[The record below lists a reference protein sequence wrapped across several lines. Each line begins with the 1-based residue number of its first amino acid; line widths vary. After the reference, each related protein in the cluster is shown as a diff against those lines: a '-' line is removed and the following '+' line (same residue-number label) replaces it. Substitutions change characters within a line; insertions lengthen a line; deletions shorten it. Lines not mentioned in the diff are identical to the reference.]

1 MASSVFPF
9 RMMLFQAMLL
19 VVAIA
24 VETPVLQRSLQISPN
39 LSVQYAAITNLLST
53 LSGWF
58 VFFAVQP
65 VLPPSVTRQLISFI
79 FFDQFIFGQNRDSI
93 YLWLIVAAFFMF
105 FGALTIKIQTY
116 DALQFIREEKP
127 PDESFEEAAYRYRRP
142 PLQLL
147 PFSMAKRRTTAFLR
161 ANALSFSVIS
171 LLLLLRSFVLAD

>member
-24 VETPVLQRSLQISPN
+24 VETPILQRSLQISPN

-127 PDESFEEAAYRYRRP
+127 PRRILRRGGLP
-142 PLQLL
+142 LL
-147 PFSMAKRRTTAFLR
+147 PAPPPA
-161 ANALSFSVIS
+161 AA
-171 LLLLLRSFVLAD
+171 VLDGQAPDDRLFARQCPQL